1 VSHRPL
7 VFVAGLTL
15 GDYLLWNW
23 SLSGHHD
30 VLAVAAG
37 LTLPPLAL
45 ATLAL
50 LALSALRVLARRAR
64 SIALPRPR
72 RRAAAPAVYAPQRL
86 HASRA
91 AARVAEEAPSQAS
104 SRSRKLAA

>member
-7 VFVAGLTL
+7 VFIAGLTL

-23 SLSGHHD
+23 SLSGNHD
-30 VLAVAAG
+30 VLAMAAG

-50 LALSALRVLARRAR
+50 LALTLLRAVIRRAR
-64 SIALPRPR
+64 SVALPGPR
-72 RRAAAPAVYAPQRL
+72 RRAAARTVHAPRRL

-91 AARVAEEAPSQAS
+91 TARVAGEVPSQAS
-104 SRSRKLAA
+104 PSSRKLAA

>member
-7 VFVAGLTL
+7 VFIAGLTL

-23 SLSGHHD
+23 SLSGNHD

-50 LALSALRVLARRAR
+50 LAVTLLRAFAR
-64 SIALPRPR
+64 SARKVALQGSR
-72 RRAAAPAVYAPQRL
+72 RRAAVPTAHAPRRL

-91 AARVAEEAPSQAS
+91 TARVAEEVPSRAS
-104 SRSRKLAA
+104 SGSGRLAA